1 MSAGEQNRPLTRL
14 HRKEMK
20 MIPDGTGRL
29 LIAFSLV
36 LALLAPAG
44 ADAQDVI
51 VDPGYITGT
60 VTTTLQEHSVYSLSV
75 SASGGGNSASKNVNG
90 NTYDLTVQGADPSVP
105 GGDFDYSV
113 STTAYVRPD
122 GATSPYTR
130 VYFNP
135 RIFQV
140 LANTTVVND
149 YAIDGAFLFDLNIT
163 GDTYNSWS
171 INTYAN
177 VNPTAGET
185 TNSQG
190 STSSSVSPNGTWY
203 MVAVPNQQVRV
214 YAQLRIN
221 GTAWDEATQ
230 RFYNYSKRYTLGS
243 YYYDLAAGQIV
254 TAPLEVEHVTPP
266 APPIVTYDYGSL
278 SGSVYLDLNVDG
290 VDYSDK
296 LNPST
301 NHNVFG
307 RSINTNP
314 GSYFRENIRTG
325 TYTVIPRSNFTN
337 DGQSFSFTWPYIN
350 GDYLNNRVIIEKDL
364 TTFKDFAE
372 AAGILEGTFAFTGIF
387 KNADLAYRRL
397 NVSGPYRFYDPV
409 EGWVIQKTYQGRV
422 NGFTLN
428 QGNSPDGRY
437 RLFLTD
443 GPWVSPSISA
453 RAQYNDVGYY
463 RYSDLSINDY
473 NYQYDGGSTYNF
485 GQPAYVTAGTTAQMD
500 REYCTGSVV
509 VRLRRSDGGLLSSPR
524 VSGSANI
531 YNAAGKREMAISVSG
546 WASVSNHPAPG
557 VEVFGP
563 PATYNLT
570 AQATTA
576 DGSRIT
582 LVSFPFDLEC
592 NVRKE
597 KDILGPDL
605 QVTSPEAELVTDASS
620 VLVTGTAIDDTGM
633 QLVTVNE
640 VVVSQDPSYPNTV
653 NFSYDLPLVDGE
665 NTITT
670 VALDVEGKESSDERT
685 VYRDPWLP
693 TVSILSPATGSLQ
706 PKDGYVPVQ
715 VDAADQGFGY
725 IVKIYLDNTLV
736 SETEGPVRATAP
748 AGIIVDALAGPL
760 AAGAHTIRADVVD
773 RAGHT
778 ATDTVTITTDL
789 WSPTISIVA
798 PPAGSIFSG
807 NETITVMTQATDRG
821 IGFTLDTS
829 LDGASIGE
837 VIGPADA
844 ATPAMATFTGTVGPL
859 AGGTHTLSATAAD
872 SGGNSVTAQR
882 TFQVDAWAPTVS
894 ITAPPDRTILANSP
908 TPFAVQ
914 AKASDLGYGFTLV
927 VFVDGVSIGDVSGPG
942 DDNAAA
948 EVIFDGTVGPL
959 AHGEHTISATA
970 TDVVGNT
977 ATTSVTVYA
986 DTEAPTVSITL
997 PTDGGIYTQVVEVP
1011 VDVTATDQGYGFTL
1025 RVSLGTTLLYE
1036 GNGPVDPVAAAS
1048 LNSSFSIPPLAPDDY
1063 VLSAEVTD
1071 RAGNTATASASFTVP
1086 PNSPPTVDAGGSYT
1100 TDEGISITLTAT
1112 GSDPE
1117 NGLLTY
1123 AWDLNND
1130 GTFETPGQSVS
1141 FTGTDG
1147 PSGHTVAVEVTDDGG
1162 LTATDTITVTV
1173 NNVAPVVDAGP
1184 DITVNEGD
1192 AFSGN
1197 GSFYDPGTD
1206 AWSATV
1212 DYGDGSGPQPLS
1224 LAGMSFNLSHTY
1236 TDNGVHILTV
1246 AITDDDDGTH
1256 SDQVQV
1262 IVNNVAPTVNAG
1274 PEATINEGGTFT
1286 GGGSFSD
1293 PGVDTW
1299 TATVNY
1305 GDGSGPQPL
1314 SLAGMSFNLS
1324 HSYADNG
1331 VHTVTVTVT
1340 DDDGG
1345 VDSDQVQVI
1354 VYNVTPT
1361 VNTGPDAT
1369 INEGGIFTGG
1379 GSFYDPGF
1387 DIWTAT
1393 VDYGDGSGP
1402 QPLTLTGTAF
1412 ALSHTYSDSNVRKVT
1427 VTITDDDGGL
1437 GSDQVQVTVN
1447 NVAPMADFSNITGS
1461 IVEGDSATATFNN
1474 PSDPSPA
1481 DIAAGFLYSYDC
1493 ESDGVFEAVDIAADS
1508 YTCAYPDNGLFSVL
1522 GRIMDQDGGATDY
1535 TAEVSVSNA
1544 APVVGQ
1550 ITAPTDSVAVNI
1562 AVSASADFSDAGVL
1576 DTHTAEWA
1584 WGDGTTSAG
1593 VVTETGGSGS
1603 VTGSHAYNVP
1613 GVYTLVLT
1621 VTDKDGHTGQSV
1633 FEYVVVY
1640 DPTVGFVTGGGWI
1653 DSPAGAY
1660 PADPTLTGKAN
1671 FGFVS
1676 KYKKGTTK
1684 PTGNTQFNYHAGDLK
1699 FHSTDYQW
1707 LVVAGPHAK
1716 FKGSGTI
1723 NGSGDYGF
1731 MVNATDGQRN
1741 GGGGV
1746 DRLRMKIWVKSTGAL
1761 VYDNQIGD
1769 ADDSNASDAIEG
1781 GSVVIH

>member
-1 MSAGEQNRPLTRL
+1 MSAGKQNMALTRL
-14 HRKEMK
+14 HHKGMK
-20 MIPDGTGRL
+20 ILPNGTGRL
-29 LIAFSLV
+29 LIALSLV

-44 ADAQDVI
+44 AGAQDVI
-51 VDPGYITGT
+51 VDPGFITGT
-60 VTTTLQEHSVYSLSV
+60 VTTTLQDHSAYSLSV
-75 SASGGGNSASKNVNG
+75 SASGGGNSASKSVSG

-105 GGDFDYSV
+105 GGDFDYTV

-140 LANTTVVND
+140 LANTTVIND

-163 GDTYNSWS
+163 GDSYNSWS
-171 INTYAN
+171 IATYAYA
-177 VNPTAGET
+177 NPTAGET

-190 STSSSVSPNGTWY
+190 GTGSTIYPDSTWH

-214 YAQLRIN
+214 YARLSIN

-230 RFYNYSKRYTLGS
+230 RFYNYSKRYVLG
-243 YYYDLAAGQIV
+243 YFYYDLAAGQIV
-254 TAPLEVEHVTPP
+254 TVPLDVEHVAPP

-314 GSYFRENIRTG
+314 GSYFRENLRTS
-325 TYTVIPRSNFTN
+325 TYTVVPRSNFTN
-337 DGQSFSFTWPYIN
+337 DGQGFTFTWPYIN
-350 GDYLNNRVIIEKDL
+350 GDSLNNRVTIEKDL
-364 TTFKDFAE
+364 TTFKDFTE

-387 KNADLAYRRL
+387 KNADLAYRRF
-397 NVSGPYRFYDPV
+397 NSVSGPYRFYDPV
-409 EGWVIQKTYQGRV
+409 KGWVNQKTYPGRV
-422 NGFTLN
+422 NSFTLN

-531 YNAAGKREMAISVSG
+531 YNAAGKKEMAISVSG

-563 PATYNLT
+563 PATYNLR

-582 LVSFPFDLEC
+582 LAAFPFDLEC

-605 QVTSPEAELVTDASS
+605 QITSPEAELVTDASS

-633 QLVTVNE
+633 QRVTVNG
-640 VVVSQDPSYPNTV
+640 VVVSQDPGYPNTV

-670 VALDVEGKESSDERT
+670 VALDIEGKESSDERK

-693 TVSILSPATGSLQ
+693 TVSILSPATGSLH
-706 PKDGYVPVQ
+706 PKDGYVPVK

-725 IVKIYLDNTLV
+725 TVKIYLDNTLV
-736 SETEGPVRATAP
+736 SETEGPVGATAP
-748 AGIIVDALAGPL
+748 AGIIFDALAGPL

-807 NETITVMTQATDRG
+807 NEMIAVKTQATDRG

-837 VIGPADA
+837 VSGPADA

-872 SGGNSVTAQR
+872 TGGNSVIVQR

-894 ITAPPDRTILANSP
+894 ITAPPDGTILANSP
-908 TPFAVQ
+908 TPFALQ
-914 AKASDLGYGFTLV
+914 AQASDRGYGFTLE

-977 ATTSVTVYA
+977 ATASVTVYA

-1025 RVSLGTTLLYE
+1025 RVSLGTTLLFE
-1036 GNGPVDPVAAAS
+1036 GNGPVDPVAPAS
-1048 LNSSFSIPPLAPDDY
+1048 LNSSFFIPPLSAGNY
-1063 VLSAEVTD
+1063 VLRADVTD
-1071 RAGNTATASASFTVP
+1071 RAGNTATVSASFTVP
-1086 PNSPPTVDAGGSYT
+1086 PNSPPTVDAGVSYT
-1100 TDEGISITLTAT
+1100 ADEGTPVTLTAT

-1117 NGLLTY
+1117 NGPLTY
-1123 AWDLNND
+1123 TWYLDLDND
-1130 GTFETPGQSVS
+1130 GTFETSTPGQSLS
-1141 FTGTDG
+1141 FTGADG
-1147 PSGHTVAVEVTDDGG
+1147 PDVHTVAVEVTDDGG
-1162 LTATDTITVTV
+1162 LTATGEATITV
-1173 NNVAPVVDAGP
+1173 NNVAP
-1184 DITVNEGD
+1184 T
-1192 AFSGN
+1192 
-1197 GSFYDPGTD
+1197 
-1206 AWSATV
+1206 
-1212 DYGDGSGPQPLS
+1212 
-1224 LAGMSFNLSHTY
+1224 
-1236 TDNGVHILTV
+1236 
-1246 AITDDDDGTH
+1246 
-1256 SDQVQV
+1256 
-1262 IVNNVAPTVNAG
+1262 
-1274 PEATINEGGTFT
+1274 
-1286 GGGSFSD
+1286 
-1293 PGVDTW
+1293 
-1299 TATVNY
+1299 
-1305 GDGSGPQPL
+1305 
-1314 SLAGMSFNLS
+1314 
-1324 HSYADNG
+1324 
-1331 VHTVTVTVT
+1331 
-1340 DDDGG
+1340 
-1345 VDSDQVQVI
+1345 
-1354 VYNVTPT
+1354 
-1361 VNTGPDAT
+1361 
-1369 INEGGIFTGG
+1369 
-1379 GSFYDPGF
+1379 
-1387 DIWTAT
+1387 
-1393 VDYGDGSGP
+1393 
-1402 QPLTLTGTAF
+1402 
-1412 ALSHTYSDSNVRKVT
+1412 
-1427 VTITDDDGGL
+1427 
-1437 GSDQVQVTVN
+1437 
-1447 NVAPMADFSNITGS
+1447 ADFSNATSS
-1461 IVEGDSATATFNN
+1461 IVEGDSATVAFSN
-1474 PSDPSPA
+1474 PFDPSAA

-1493 ESDGVFEAVDIAADS
+1493 ESDGVFEAVDITADNFS
-1508 YTCAYPDNGLFSVL
+1508 CAYPDNGLFSIL
-1522 GRIMDQDGGATDY
+1522 GRITDKDGGATDY
-1535 TAEVSVSNA
+1535 TAEVIVGNA
-1544 APVVGQ
+1544 APMVGP
-1550 ITAPTDSVAVNI
+1550 IIVPTDAVAVNI
-1562 AVSASADFSDAGVL
+1562 AVSASAEFSDAGVL

-1584 WGDGTTSAG
+1584 WGDGTISAG
-1593 VVTETGGSGS
+1593 VVTEAEGSGS
-1603 VTGSHAYNVP
+1603 VTGSHAYTFP
-1613 GVYTLVLT
+1613 GVYTVVLT
-1621 VTDKDGHTGQSV
+1621 ITDKDGNSGQSV

-1640 DPTVGFVTGGGWI
+1640 DPADGFVTGGGWI

-1699 FHSTDYQW
+1699 FHSTNYQW
-1707 LVVAGPHAK
+1707 LVVTGPHAK

-1723 NGSGDYGF
+1723 NGDSDYGF
-1731 MVNATDGQRN
+1731 MMTATDGQQN

-1746 DRLRMKIWVKSTGAL
+1746 DRLRIKIWVKSTGAII
-1761 VYDNQIGD
+1761 YDNQIGD
-1769 ADDSNASDAIEG
+1769 AEDSNASDAIEG